1 MQGSSETP
9 AMGSIKRF
17 AIKQKLAHKQKQ
29 NRLPAQLADAHGTEG
44 KPVGTRGT
52 SHSVINIFAE
62 IRCIFKQSQLS
73 HTR

>member
-1 MQGSSETP
+1 
-9 AMGSIKRF
+9 MGSIKRF

-52 SHSVINIFAE
+52 SNSLINIFVE
-62 IRCIFKQSQLS
+62 IRCIFFFFCTSLIP
-73 HTR
+73 